1 MMSIWWFVGGRGTGR
16 GEVQVERETREEV
29 FLSNDHAEKRYAS
42 LGIPNPPPKKSWK
55 NFEQLRNFMKY
66 LENNLHISKPE
77 DWYRISVR
85 QISKFGG
92 MVFLFLFL
100 PSLSLPPKK

>member
-1 MMSIWWFVGGRGTGR
+1 LEEEGEERKGG
-16 GEVQVERETREEV
+16 EMQVMNQRETRKEV

-55 NFEQLRNFMKY
+55 NSEQLRNFMKC

-92 MVFLFLFL
+92 MGFLFLFL
-100 PSLSLPPKK
+100 PVFPFPRQSA